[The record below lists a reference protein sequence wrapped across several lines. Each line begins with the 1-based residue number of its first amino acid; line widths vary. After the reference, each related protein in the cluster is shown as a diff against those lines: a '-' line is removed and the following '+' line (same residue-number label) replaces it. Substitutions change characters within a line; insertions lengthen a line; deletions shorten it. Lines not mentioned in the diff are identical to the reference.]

1 MSSMSPSKT
10 TNSAAKTAPVDHAGE
25 EIAPKPGDLVESL
38 RDFGYTLPSALAD
51 LIDNSLTAKARALD
65 VYLEANGPDSYIAV
79 VDDGHGM
86 DQKTLVEAMRMGTKG
101 PLAARSDN
109 DLGRFGLGMKTAS
122 LSQGTRLTVIT
133 KAAGKATL
141 VRRWDVAHIRKSGK
155 WELLTDATAIAAPFV
170 QTINNMRSG
179 TAVVVEDLDRATYL
193 KVAAGDVKQHFGRSL
208 DSVQRHLAMVFH
220 RFIEDGVTIKL
231 GSTALP
237 AWDPFLKRLSTK
249 LPAERFTLLKK
260 TLDIVPYVLP
270 HHGNLT
276 DEQHSDAAGPNG
288 WNAHQGFYLYRC
300 KRLIVPGSWLN
311 LNLRKEEHFKLA
323 RIQVDLPNSMDTEW
337 HLNVTK
343 SQVAAPAAL
352 RDEFAR
358 VARNVRNQAAEVYR
372 FRGERHAPVDAPPHR
387 FVWKR
392 NETKG
397 VVRYRI
403 DRTHPVVQALLHG
416 GCEHARLLGEVI
428 ELIERTVPIA
438 TMLQDPV
445 KSVEGAALEID
456 EKAAEKF
463 VDMVLHAE
471 HFLVS
476 AGKAPAE
483 ARQIVLGA
491 EPFVRFRDM
500 LSELLQQR

>member
-1 MSSMSPSKT
+1 MSSLSRSQTKGSVPKT
-10 TNSAAKTAPVDHAGE
+10 TGHSGE

-51 LIDNSLTAKARALD
+51 LVDNSLTAKATEIE
-65 VYLEANGPDSYIAV
+65 VHLEANGPDSYVAV
-79 VDDGHGM
+79 VDNGCGM
-86 DQKTLVEAMRMGTKG
+86 DQRTLVEAMRMGTKG

-133 KAAGKATL
+133 KALGKSTL

-170 QTINNMRSG
+170 EKIDGMRSG
-179 TAVVVEDLDRATYL
+179 TAVIIEDLDRATYL
-193 KVAAGDVKQHFGRSL
+193 KVTASEVKQHFGRSL
-208 DSVQRHLAMVFH
+208 DSVRRHLAMVFH
-220 RFIEDGVTIKL
+220 RFIESGVTIRL

-237 AWDPFLKRLSTK
+237 AWDPFLKKQSTK
-249 LPAERFTLLKK
+249 LATEHLTLLDK

-270 HHGNLT
+270 HHSHLS
-276 DEQHSDAAGPNG
+276 DEQHDDAAGPNG

-300 KRLIVPGSWLN
+300 KRLILPGSWLN
-311 LNLRKEEHFKLA
+311 LHLRKEEHFKLA
-323 RIQVDLPNSMDTEW
+323 RIQVDLPNGMDAEW

-358 VARNVRNQAAEVYR
+358 VARNVRSQAAEVYR
-372 FRGERHAPVDAPPHR
+372 FRGERHAPVNAPPHR

-392 NETKG
+392 QESKG
-397 VVRYRI
+397 AVRYRI

-416 GCEHARLLGEVI
+416 GCEHGQLLGEI
-428 ELIERTVPIA
+428 LELIERTVPIA

-456 EKAAEKF
+456 AKAAERF
-463 VDMVLHAE
+463 VDAMLHTE
-471 HFLVS
+471 RFLIS
-476 AGKAPAE
+476 AGKAPAD

-491 EPFVRFRDM
+491 EPFVRFRDV
-500 LSELLQQR
+500 LSDILKER

>member
-1 MSSMSPSKT
+1 MLRRKANASERP
-10 TNSAAKTAPVDHAGE
+10 AVADRPGE
-25 EIAPKPGDLVESL
+25 EIAPKPGDLIESL
-38 RDFGYTLPSALAD
+38 RDFGYTLPTALAD
-51 LIDNSLTAKARALD
+51 LVDNSLTAKAKAID
-65 VYLEANGPDSYIAV
+65 IHLEVKGPDSYVAV
-79 VDDGHGM
+79 VDNGHGM

-122 LSQGTRLTVIT
+122 LSQGRRLTVVT
-133 KAAGKATL
+133 KAAGKGTL

-155 WELLTDATAIAAPFV
+155 WELLTDTTAIAAPFV
-170 QTINNMRSG
+170 QAIDNMRSG
-179 TAVVVEDLDRATYL
+179 TAVIVEDLDRATYL
-193 KVAAGDVKQHFGRSL
+193 KVGAGEVKQHFGRVL
-208 DSVQRHLAMVFH
+208 DAVRRHLAMVFH
-220 RFIEDGVTIKL
+220 RFIENGVTITL

-237 AWDPFLKRLSTK
+237 AWDPFLKKQSTK
-249 LPAERFTLLKK
+249 LPAERFTLLGK
-260 TLDIVPYVLP
+260 TIDIIPYVLP
-270 HHGNLT
+270 HHSHLT
-276 DEQHSDAAGPNG
+276 DDEHAAAAGPNG

-300 KRLIVPGSWLN
+300 KRLILPGSWLN

-323 RIQVDLPNSMDTEW
+323 RIQVELPNSMDAEW

-343 SQVAAPAAL
+343 SQIAAPAAL

-358 VARNVRNQAAEVYR
+358 VARNVRAQAAEVYR
-372 FRGERHAPVDAPPHR
+372 FRGERHAPVNAPPHR

-392 NETKG
+392 TESR
-397 VVRYRI
+397 VAVRYRI

-416 GCEHARLLGEVI
+416 GCEHAQLLGEVL

-463 VDMVLHAE
+463 VEMVLHAE

-476 AGKAPAE
+476 AGKPPAE

-491 EPFVRFRDM
+491 EPFVRFRDV
-500 LSELLQQR
+500 LCNLLQQR

>member
-1 MSSMSPSKT
+1 MEQ
-10 TNSAAKTAPVDHAGE
+10 AGE
-25 EIAPKPGDLVESL
+25 EIAPVPGDLVESL

-51 LIDNSLTAKARALD
+51 LIDNSLTAKAKAID
-65 VYLEANGPDSYIAV
+65 IHLEARGPDSYLAV
-79 VDDGHGM
+79 VDNGRGM

-122 LSQGTRLTVIT
+122 LSQGTRLTVVT
-133 KAAGKATL
+133 KTAGKATL
-141 VRRWDVAHIRKSGK
+141 VRRWDVAHIRKTDR
-155 WELLTDATAIAAPFV
+155 WELLTNASPEASRFV
-170 QTINNMRSG
+170 KVIEKMRSG
-179 TAVVVEDLDRATYL
+179 TAVIVENLDRATYL
-193 KVAAGDVKQHFGRSL
+193 KVRSGDVRQHFGRSL
-208 DSVQRHLAMVFH
+208 DAVSRHLAMVFH
-220 RFIEDGVTIKL
+220 RFIENGVTITL
-231 GSTALP
+231 GSTVLP
-237 AWDPFLKRLSTK
+237 PWDPFLKKQSTK
-249 LPAERFTLLKK
+249 LATERFTLLGKSIQ
-260 TLDIVPYVLP
+260 IVPYVLP
-270 HHGNLT
+270 HHSNLT
-276 DEQHSDAAGPNG
+276 DEEHDNAAGPNG

-300 KRLIVPGSWLN
+300 ERLILPGSWLN

-323 RIQVDLPNSMDTEW
+323 RIQVDLPNTMDAEW
-337 HLNVTK
+337 QLNVTK

-352 RDEFAR
+352 RDDFAR
-358 VARNVRNQAAEVYR
+358 VARNVRAQAAEVYR
-372 FRGERHAPVDAPPHR
+372 FRGERHAPANAPPHR

-392 NETKG
+392 SESKG
-397 VVRYRI
+397 AVRYRI

-438 TMLQDPV
+438 TILQDPV
-445 KSVEGAALEID
+445 KSVEGVPFEID

-463 VDMVLHAE
+463 VEMIRHAE
-471 HFLVS
+471 HFLIS

-491 EPFVRFRDM
+491 EPFVRFREM